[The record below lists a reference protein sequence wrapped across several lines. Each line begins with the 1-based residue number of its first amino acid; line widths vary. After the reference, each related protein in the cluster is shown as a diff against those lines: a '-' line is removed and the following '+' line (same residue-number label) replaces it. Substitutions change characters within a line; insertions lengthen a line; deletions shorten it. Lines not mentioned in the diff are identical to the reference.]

1 MKLQLAMA
9 LFTLISFQA
18 FASIEC
24 ETKLVEHFQK
34 EGIDTIT
41 MNKTQDYTHPH
52 QKSLN
57 KKAYSTSSVYE
68 FTKLISEAKKYN
80 VKDSRGNE
88 AIRVCTTI
96 AALARA
102 GLSAK
107 EIEEKTLDFQNGWTE
122 AMRLPVAELIKNEL
136 NALGIE
142 GSKNIASSDKLLC
155 SLNVNESHCSTLDG
169 KIYKLQ
175 ANVIPREN
183 KKRAPASEK

>member
-1 MKLQLAMA
+1 MKLQLA
-9 LFTLISFQA
+9 LILSSVLSLQA

-24 ETKLVEHFQK
+24 ENKLVEHFTK
-34 EGIDTIT
+34 EGIDTTT

-52 QKSLN
+52 QKVLN

-68 FTKLISEAKKYN
+68 FTKLISEAKKYI

-102 GLSAK
+102 GLSSK

-122 AMRLPVAELIKNEL
+122 AMRAPVAELIKNEL
-136 NALGIE
+136 AALGID

-155 SLNVNESHCSTLDG
+155 SLNVNESNCSTLDG

-175 ANVIPREN
+175 VEN
-183 KKRAPASEK
+183 KKRSPASSR